1 MAVYFA
7 YKINFKGFLQAKRQ
21 IISSIL
27 YAKRVT
33 AIRMGAV
40 VNWRSLYSSGFAVIL
55 LLQYGL

>member
-21 IISSIL
+21 TISSIL

-40 VNWRSLYSSGFAVIL
+40 VNWRSLYGSEFAVIL
-55 LLQYGL
+55 LL